1 VNRFTTH
8 HTVALVILLATLTAG
23 AVEDVAELERQAAA
37 ATGAEKIELLN
48 KLAAAYNQRDPEAQI
63 RVGRQAL
70 ALASQADDRKGEA
83 RALLT
88 IGCGHLARNES
99 GEALETL
106 TQSRDLYRGLQD
118 LPGQINCI
126 VNIGWVYENMGD
138 FDQAMTQYR
147 QALELARGHD
157 LEKSEAQA
165 LQFIGIV
172 DSYCARFDSAL
183 DSFLKALTIQQR
195 LGDNVQVANLQSSIG
210 TVYCELGEYERG
222 LERFQAAFDFY
233 EHEGLQAN
241 MAIALGNI
249 GIAYENT
256 DRPEQALA
264 AYQKALGISEE
275 IGDRMSV
282 GRALG
287 NMGGTYVD
295 LERFEEALHSYE
307 LALEIWR
314 EAGNTDLIGY
324 TLGNIGEL
332 YLRQKEWHKALEYL
346 DESSQLLDED
356 NDPGQVMTNHLNRSI
371 IYEALD
377 RYREAL
383 AEYRQGMEVNESI
396 LSSEKQRTIAE
407 LEAKYEDEAKRRK
420 IELLEKDLEI
430 QQLQLSKTRFRLG
443 AILAGLLLLVALCA
457 ILFHRY
463 LHLLAFWK
471 RKTYISH
478 FKLERQ
484 IGSGGM
490 GVVYAATDLT
500 GKRSVALKVIREEL
514 AHDPAQRKRFLNEAY
529 LVDKL
534 DHPNIIKVYERG
546 EYQQTLYIAMELLE
560 GRSLADLIGEGT
572 RLPLDDCLAVM
583 RQLTEALT
591 LIHRQGILHRD
602 VKPEN
607 VMMVNGGS
615 NGVTVKLLDFGLAQA
630 PSLTRLTETGE
641 ILGTITYLSPEKITR
656 QQLTSAGDIYALGV
670 VFYELL
676 TLEKPFWGD
685 NPGEIVRAILD
696 QEPLDPRRFRPQLPQ
711 QWSSLILR
719 MLNKSPEDRPD
730 GEELLS
736 TLSGT

>member
-1 VNRFTTH
+1 VLALLLSAFTS
-8 HTVALVILLATLTAG
+8 G
-23 AVEDVAELERQAAA
+23 AVEDLGDLEKQAAA

-48 KLAAAYNQRDPEAQI
+48 KLAAAYNNRDPEAQI
-63 RVGRQAL
+63 RVGREAL
-70 ALASQADDRKGEA
+70 ALARQANDRNGEA

-88 IGCGHLARNES
+88 IGSGHLARNES
-99 GEALETL
+99 DEALETL
-106 TQSRDLYRGLQD
+106 SQSRDIYKELEN
-118 LPGQINCI
+118 LPGQLDCI

-138 FDQAMTQYR
+138 LDQATAHYQEV
-147 QALELARGHD
+147 LELSRRHGY
-157 LEKSEAQA
+157 EKNEAQA

-172 DSYCARFDSAL
+172 DSYAARFDSAL
-183 DSFLKALTIQQR
+183 ESFLKALAIQER
-195 LGDNVQVANLQSSIG
+195 LDNKMQVANLQSSIG
-210 TVYCELGEYERG
+210 AVYCELGDHERG
-222 LERFQAAFDFY
+222 LKSFQSSLELY
-233 EHEGLQAN
+233 EQEGVQAN

-256 DRPEQALA
+256 DRPEQALT
-264 AYQKALGISEE
+264 AYQRALEISEE

-287 NMGGTYVD
+287 NMGGTLVD
-295 LERFEEALHSYE
+295 LERYKEALQSYE
-307 LALEIWR
+307 RALEIWR
-314 EAGNTDLIGY
+314 EAGNTDLVGY

-332 YLRQKEWHKALEYL
+332 YLRQNQWHKALEYL
-346 DESSQLLDED
+346 DESSQLLEEG

-371 IYEALD
+371 IFETLG
-377 RYREAL
+377 RYKEAL
-383 AEYRQGMEVNESI
+383 AAHQKGMAAKESM
-396 LSSEKQRTIAE
+396 LSSEKQKIIAE
-407 LEAKYEDEAKRRK
+407 LEAKYEAESKRRR

-430 QQLQLSKTRFRLG
+430 QQLQLSKTRFRMG
-443 AILAGLLLLVALCA
+443 AILAGLLLVVALSG

-471 RKTYISH
+471 RRTYISH
-478 FKLERQ
+478 FKLDRQ

-514 AHDPAQRKRFLNEAY
+514 ANDPAQRKRFLNEAY

-546 EYQQTLYIAMELLE
+546 EYQQTLYIAMELLQ
-560 GRSLADLIGEGT
+560 GSSLADLISDGK
-572 RLPLDDCLAVM
+572 RLALDQCLAIM
-583 RQLTEALT
+583 KQLTEALT

-607 VMMVNGGS
+607 VMMVDKAN

-630 PSLTRLTETGE
+630 PSLTRLTETGA
-641 ILGTITYLSPEKITR
+641 ILGTITYLSPEKITQ
-656 QQLTSAGDIYALGV
+656 QQLTPAGDIYALGV

-696 QEPLDPRRFRPQLPQ
+696 QEPLDPRRFRPQLPE

-719 MLNKSPEDRPD
+719 MLSKSPEDRPSGD
-730 GEELLS
+730 ELL
-736 TLSGT
+736 TTFNGT

>member
-1 VNRFTTH
+1 VLL
-8 HTVALVILLATLTAG
+8 LVIFTA
-23 AVEDVAELERQAAA
+23 AADEDDLGELEKQAAA
-37 ATGAEKIELLN
+37 ATGEEKIELLN
-48 KLAAAYNQRDPEAQI
+48 KLAAAYNNRDPEAQI
-63 RVGRQAL
+63 RVAGEAL
-70 ALASQADDRKGEA
+70 ALAQQGNDRQGEA

-88 IGCGHLARNES
+88 IGCGHLARNEAT
-99 GEALETL
+99 EALESL
-106 TQSRDLYRGLQD
+106 SRSRDLYQKLGN
-118 LPGQINCI
+118 LPRRLDCI
-126 VNIGWVYENMGD
+126 KNIGWVYENMGD
-138 FDQAMTQYR
+138 FDQAMEQYR
-147 QALELARGHD
+147 EVLELARSNGY
-157 LEKSEAQA
+157 EKGEAQA
-165 LQFIGIV
+165 LQFIGII
-172 DSYCARFDSAL
+172 DSYSARFDSAL
-183 DSFLKALTIQQR
+183 DNFLKALTIQER
-195 LGDNVQVANLQSSIG
+195 LGDKINIANLQSSIG
-210 TVYCELGEYERG
+210 TVYCELGDYERG
-222 LERFQAAFDFY
+222 LERFRMAFDFY
-233 EHEGLQAN
+233 EQEGVQAN

-256 DRPEQALA
+256 DRPEKALT
-264 AYQKALGISEE
+264 AYQRALEISEE

-295 LERFEEALHSYE
+295 LQKFDEARQCYER
-307 LALEIWR
+307 ALEIWR
-314 EAGNTDLIGY
+314 EAGNTDLVGY

-332 YLRQKEWHKALEYL
+332 YLRQKQWNKALEYI
-346 DESSQLLDED
+346 DESSQLIDES

-371 IYEALD
+371 IYEALG
-377 RYREAL
+377 RYQVAL
-383 AEYRQGMEVNESI
+383 TEHQQGMEVKERI

-407 LEAKYEDEAKRRK
+407 LEAKYEAESKRRK

-430 QQLQLSKTRFRLG
+430 QQLQLSKTRFRMG
-443 AILAGLLLLVALCA
+443 AILAGLLLLVALSA

-471 RKTYISH
+471 RRTYISH
-478 FKLERQ
+478 FKLDRQ

-514 AHDPAQRKRFLNEAY
+514 ANDPAQRKRFLNEAY

-560 GRSLADLIGEGT
+560 GSSLAALIAEGR
-572 RLPLDDCLAVM
+572 RLSLDECLAIM

-602 VKPEN
+602 IKPEN
-607 VMMVNGGS
+607 VMMVDSGG
-615 NGVTVKLLDFGLAQA
+615 NGVSVKLLDFGLAQA

-641 ILGTITYLSPEKITR
+641 ILGTITYLSPEKITQ
-656 QQLTSAGDIYALGV
+656 QQLTPAGDIYALGV

-696 QEPLDPRRFRPQLPQ
+696 QEPIDPIRFRPQLPKR
-711 QWSSLILR
+711 WSSLIMR
-719 MLNKSPEDRPD
+719 MLSKSPEDRPSGD
-730 GEELLS
+730 ELLT
-736 TLSGT
+736 TLSSA